1 MSKQLMFVKG
11 GIKASGTVTMGKDDA
26 KYIGTGHAPAMMANT
41 IIVIP
46 KQKIHKEINSFGTEC
61 RCIFAHVITLG
72 GKYMYTESMYVS
84 AFQRATYGTDAI
96 TVPAIDAQTKAGKH
110 YVKGEFEPSFSN
122 INVPLRVGKI
132 AVEGSEDTFE
142 LAIIEPVAYSV
153 SKGALHY
160 MPEYEFANGMVSA
173 VTTEINGERVL
184 KLNRKYLNEL
194 SLTEFPNNKDFE
206 MLPAGLDAY
215 KL

>member
-1 MSKQLMFVKG
+1 MFVKG
-11 GIKASGTVTMGKDDA
+11 GIKANGIVTMGKDDA

-41 IIVIP
+41 IIVVP
-46 KQKIHKEINSFGTEC
+46 KQKVHKETNSFGTEC

-84 AFQRATYGTDAI
+84 AFQRATYGTDNI
-96 TVPAIDAQTKAGKH
+96 KVPAVDAQTKTGKA

-132 AVEGSEDTFE
+132 AVEGSNDTFE
-142 LAIIEPVAYSV
+142 LAITEPVAYSV
-153 SKGALHY
+153 AKGALHY
-160 MPEYEFANGMVSA
+160 MPEYEFSNGMVSA
-173 VTTEINGERVL
+173 VTTEIDGERVL

-194 SLTEFPNNKDFE
+194 SLTELPENKDFE

>member
-1 MSKQLMFVKG
+1 MGKQLMFVKG
-11 GIKASGTVTMGKDDA
+11 GIKANGTVSVNKDDA
-26 KYIGTGHAPAMMANT
+26 KYIGTGHAPAMMSNT
-41 IIVIP
+41 IIVVP
-46 KQKIHKEINSFGTEC
+46 KQKVHKEINSFSTEC

-72 GKYMYTESMYVS
+72 GKYMYTESMYIS
-84 AFQRATYGTDAI
+84 AFQRATYGTETV

-132 AVEGSEDTFE
+132 AVEGSNDTFE
-142 LAIIEPVAYSV
+142 LAITEPVAYSV
-153 SKGALHY
+153 SKGSLHY
-160 MPEYEFANGMVSA
+160 MPEYEFTNGMVSA
-173 VTTEINGERVL
+173 VTTEIDGERVL

-194 SLTEFPNNKDFE
+194 SLTEYPDNEDYK